1 MSSRDF
7 LLEIG
12 LEEMPARFVG
22 ETSKQLQDRVEK
34 WLKENRISYSTIT
47 PYATPRRLALF
58 IEDVAEKQEDREE
71 EAKGPAKKIAYDED
85 GNWTKA
91 AQGFA
96 RGQGVSTDDFYFKEL
111 KEVEYIYVTK
121 HIQGVETKE
130 LLSQMREIIT
140 GMNFPKNMRWGNY
153 DLKFIR
159 PIRWL
164 IALFGQEVIPLEIT
178 EIHSG
183 NQTEGHRFLGSKIS
197 IEEPADYEKQLLGQY
212 VVARAD
218 ERKKSIVAQLKILE
232 EEHQWRIP
240 VDSDLLD
247 EVTHLVEYPTSIFG
261 SFDPDY
267 LTLPE
272 EVLVT
277 SMKEHQRYFPVRNQ
291 SDELLPHFV
300 TVRNGEVDPQG
311 IVAKG
316 NEKVLRARLADARFF
331 YDEDKKLDIT
341 SALSQLENVVY
352 HEELGS
358 MGDKVR
364 RIREISGELAEWL
377 TFDEEIVA
385 HIDRAAEICKFDLV
399 SHMVNEFPELQGRMG
414 EEYAQLAGENHK
426 VSKAIFE
433 HYLPRFAGDVLPQS
447 DVGSILSVADKIDSI
462 VGCFAIGI
470 IPTGSQDPYA
480 LRRQALGI
488 VQILLHEKWPITLEQ
503 LFNIAITSFRNRQL
517 MQRTPEEVNG
527 DLRNFFTLRLKNRMQ
542 EQGIRYDVMDAVL
555 HDYSIELNSILEKAE
570 ILMNEVEE
578 ESFKL
583 LVDSFTRVNNI
594 ANKIDRQ
601 VKTIR
606 TEKFEADVEHEL
618 YESYT
623 ETKEKVE
630 QLASEKKW
638 LEVFQVLTNL
648 QQPIEKFFDGVMVMV
663 EDDEVRY
670 NRLALLQQISFLVR
684 SYADFS
690 QLVFPSK

>member
-1 MSSRDF
+1 MSNRDF

-22 ETSKQLQDRVEK
+22 EASKQLKDAVEK
-34 WLKENRISYSTIT
+34 WLKENRISYSLIT
-47 PYATPRRLALF
+47 PYATPRRLALV
-58 IEDVAEKQEDREE
+58 IEKVAEMQEDREE

-111 KEVEYIYVTK
+111 KGVEYIYATK

-130 LLSQMREIIT
+130 LLPQMKEIIT
-140 GMNFPKNMRWGNY
+140 GMNFPKNMRWGSY

-178 EIHSG
+178 GIHSG

-197 IEEPADYEKQLLGQY
+197 VEKPVEYEKQLLGQY

-218 ERKKSIVAQLKILE
+218 ERKQSIVAQLKILE
-232 EEHQWRIP
+232 EEHQWEIP
-240 VDSDLLD
+240 IDSDLLD
-247 EVTHLVEYPTSIFG
+247 EVSHLVEYPTSIFG
-261 SFDPDY
+261 SFDSDY
-267 LTLPE
+267 LSLPE

-291 SDELLPHFV
+291 SGELLPYFV
-300 TVRNGEVDPQG
+300 TVRNGEIDPEG

-331 YDEDKKLDIT
+331 YDEDKKLEIA

-352 HEELGS
+352 HVELGS
-358 MGDKVR
+358 VGDKVR

-433 HYLPRFAGDVLPQS
+433 HYLPRFAGDILPES
-447 DVGSILSVADKIDSI
+447 DVGSILSVADKMDSI

-480 LRRQALGI
+480 LRRQASGI
-488 VQILLHEKWPITLEQ
+488 VHILLNAKWSITLEQ
-503 LFNIAITSFRNRQL
+503 LFNIAITSFKNRQL

-527 DLRNFFTLRLKNRMQ
+527 DLRNFFTLRLKNLMQ

-555 HDYSIELNSILEKAE
+555 HDFSIELNSILTKAE
-570 ILMNEVEE
+570 IIMNQAEE

-594 ANKIDRQ
+594 ASKTDRQ

-618 YESYT
+618 YESFI

-630 QLASEKKW
+630 QLAREKKW
-638 LEVFQVLTNL
+638 LEVFQVLTYL
-648 QQPIEKFFDGVMVMV
+648 QQPIERFFDGVMVMV
-663 EDDEVRY
+663 EDDGVRY